1 MLSILMVIP
10 AVTDILA
17 GNTEWT
23 SFFIAAFLTAF
34 VGICLVL
41 TNQGDVSRINIKQT
55 FLLATSTL
63 LSIAFFGSL
72 PFWFSELNLSFTDS
86 FFESMSGITTTG
98 STILVGLDD
107 LPPGIL
113 LWRSMLQFCGGIY
126 TIVISLTVL
135 PVLQIGGMQIFRS
148 EGSEAPEK
156 VIPRTAQISLA
167 IASVYLMLTTL
178 CGLSLWLFGMDGF
191 DAINHAMTTIST
203 GGFSTHDKSIMYFN
217 SKSIEYTIALFMVL
231 SCIPFVLYVKALR
244 GDLDSIINDSQ
255 IRWLLRIIIFCIVV
269 VTTWLV
275 LFDNFDSES
284 AVRYATFNIISII
297 STTGFASTDYAI
309 WGALTLTLIF
319 QLSVIGGC
327 AGSTTGGIK
336 IFRYQVLYYTSAAQ
350 ISNMI
355 RPNAV
360 LRPKFNGQAIAES
373 TTSSVMNYFILFA
386 FCFMAIAIL
395 LSLFD
400 IDYISA
406 MSSAAAN
413 MANLGPGL
421 GDKIGPM
428 GNYSSLADP
437 PKWLLCFAMLIGRL
451 EVFTVLVLFSK
462 HFWKS

>member
-1 MLSILMVIP
+1 
-10 AVTDILA
+10 
-17 GNTEWT
+17 
-23 SFFIAAFLTAF
+23 
-34 VGICLVL
+34 
-41 TNQGDVSRINIKQT
+41 
-55 FLLATSTL
+55 
-63 LSIAFFGSL
+63 
-72 PFWFSELNLSFTDS
+72 
-86 FFESMSGITTTG
+86 
-98 STILVGLDD
+98 
-107 LPPGIL
+107 
-113 LWRSMLQFCGGIY
+113 
-126 TIVISLTVL
+126 
-135 PVLQIGGMQIFRS
+135 
-148 EGSEAPEK
+148 
-156 VIPRTAQISLA
+156 
-167 IASVYLMLTTL
+167 
-178 CGLSLWLFGMDGF
+178 
-191 DAINHAMTTIST
+191 
-203 GGFSTHDKSIMYFN
+203 
-217 SKSIEYTIALFMVL
+217 
-231 SCIPFVLYVKALR
+231 
-244 GDLDSIINDSQ
+244 
-255 IRWLLRIIIFCIVV
+255 
-269 VTTWLV
+269 
-275 LFDNFDSES
+275 
-284 AVRYATFNIISII
+284 VRYATFNIISII